1 MILGALPLL
10 DGDAEAVP
18 IIYEESFSVLGSSF
32 SKHGTVTLVVYWNDT
47 QETTKHQVLKTDD
60 YFRDTIIVPFRK
72 CVSNI
77 TTSQTNMEDFI
88 WYSDQLQ
95 EIYVNKFHLS
105 PNDVWKY

>member
-1 MILGALPLL
+1 MILGPLPLL
-10 DGDAEAVP
+10 DGDAEADP
-18 IIYEESFSVLGSSF
+18 IIHEESFSVLGSSF
-32 SKHGTVTLVVYWNDT
+32 SKCGMATLVVYWNDT

-72 CVSNI
+72 CLSNI
-77 TTSQTNMEDFI
+77 AASQMEDFI
-88 WYSDQLQ
+88 WYSDHLQ